1 MQLWRIDESSFNLRV
16 FNKQFVGLPN
26 QDQGTGLI
34 AVSDSPGSTE
44 TFRIVRNDGDQN
56 RVRIQASNGLFL
68 QVIVSSGSI
77 KHQSSIYLSHIY
89 IREK

>member
-1 MQLWRIDESSFNLRV
+1 MQLWRIDESSFNFRV

-34 AVSDSPGSTE
+34 AVSDSPGNTE
-44 TFRIVRNDGDQN
+44 TFRIVRNDGDRN

-68 QVIVSSGSI
+68 QVIVSSGCI
-77 KHQSSIYLSHIY
+77 EHQSSIYFSHIY
-89 IREK
+89 I